1 MKYSTLSSGK
11 IGLIIISLI
20 LSACQ
25 SEPKT
30 QPTLQ
35 EIYQEGMAAYENGD
49 FSAYLNA
56 MKRAHEIRPHH
67 PSVVY
72 NLASGQALTGNHDSA
87 LFWLNRFADLGFAG
101 HPEQDSDFVSLKP
114 IPLFQAVVKRI
125 AENDFLQ
132 GEPEIAFSL
141 SDATLLTEGLAA
153 DSRTNSFFVSS
164 IHQRK
169 IVQYDGNGKTTTFIP
184 SAKHGLG
191 SVFGMAA
198 DTTRNLLWAA
208 STILDLGQQ
217 NKPGD
222 KIGESGIFAF
232 QLNSGELVYKIL
244 LPADTLD
251 HLFGDLTVTPD
262 GDVYVSD
269 GGAGMIFVLK
279 SGDTTLK
286 PLLPSGSIRSPQG
299 LVYFEDHQALILADY
314 ATGLHRI
321 NLSDGSKHLLALA
334 IPMCLLEIDG
344 LATDGTALYAIQN
357 GIRPHRVIKLTL
369 GWKQNRVLSWEV
381 LAANHP
387 DFDEPT
393 LGVVADGWFYF
404 NGTSQWRFLSP
415 AGDLVN
421 PEAMQQPKI
430 FRVPL

>member
-1 MKYSTLSSGK
+1 MT
-11 IGLIIISLI
+11 
-20 LSACQ
+20 CQ
-25 SEPKT
+25 SEPAA
-30 QPTLQ
+30 QPKLQ
-35 EIYQEGMAAYENGD
+35 EIYQEGMAAYEDGD

-56 MKRAHEIRPHH
+56 MKRAHDVRPHH

-72 NLASGQALTGNHDSA
+72 NLASAQALTGNHDSA

-101 HPEQDSDFVSLKP
+101 RPEHDSDFVSLQP
-114 IPLFQAVVKRI
+114 LPLFQAVVQRI

-132 GEPEIAFSL
+132 GEPEIVFSL
-141 SDATLLTEGLAA
+141 SDSTLLTEGIAA
-153 DSRTNSFFVSS
+153 DSHANTFFISS

-169 IVQYDGNGKTTTFIP
+169 IVKIDGNGEITTFIP
-184 SAKHGLG
+184 SGKYGLG

-198 DTTRNLLWAA
+198 DTTRNLLWAT
-208 STILDLGQQ
+208 SSILDLGQQ
-217 NKPGD
+217 NNPGD
-222 KIGESGIFAF
+222 EIGESGLFAF
-232 QLNSGELVYKIL
+232 QLNSGELVHKIL
-244 LPADTLD
+244 LPADTLN
-251 HLFGDLTVTPD
+251 HLFGDLTVTPG

-314 ATGLHRI
+314 ATGLYRI
-321 NLSDGSKHLLALA
+321 NLSDGSKHPLALA
-334 IPMCLLEIDG
+334 MLMCLLGIDG
-344 LATDGTALYAIQN
+344 LATDGAALYAIQN

-369 GWKQNRVLSWEV
+369 GWKHNRVLSWEV